1 MTIGSAYK
9 NAEGVNVISASG
21 ILKDNS
27 DRIRVISADM
37 TLDRISIIVNSFI
50 EMDDAQTF
58 LVDKNSGTILADRD
72 SSLFRKNSVHRGR
85 AAFIRTWHSALTTR
99 TTILQRL
106 TVK

>member
-58 LVDKNSGTILADRD
+58 LVDKTAVR
-72 SSLFRKNSVHRGR
+72 F
-85 AAFIRTWHSALTTR
+85 
-99 TTILQRL
+99 
-106 TVK
+106 